1 MSKKPERRVL
11 VASQIEARE
20 LDGSAMTLAG
30 YAARFDSP
38 SEPLPFIERIQRGAF
53 RKTLSESPDV
63 RFLSLNH
70 DGMPLAR
77 TKSGTLTLTEDEVGL
92 HFVANLPDTNEAR
105 ELYTAVQRGDISEM
119 SFAFRVIR
127 QSWNEDRSQRTLI
140 EISLVDGDVSPV
152 TYPAYKATTVEARA
166 KVLRELENVRTSP
179 DADVEA
185 TQAAFEKARSAIAE
199 LIALEAGELAMG
211 EDEQG
216 SLNFLMEAANALL
229 NWESWEECE
238 EPTDTPDAPESTD
251 PTLDP
256 MEMNNAPRKISLRL
270 AQAINNK

>member
-1 MSKKPERRVL
+1 MR
-11 VASQIEARE
+11 
-20 LDGSAMTLAG
+20 
-30 YAARFDSP
+30 
-38 SEPLPFIERIQRGAF
+38 
-53 RKTLSESPDV
+53 
-63 RFLSLNH
+63 
-70 DGMPLAR
+70 
-77 TKSGTLTLTEDEVGL
+77 TLTEV
-92 HFVANLPDTNEAR
+92 
-105 ELYTAVQRGDISEM
+105 
-119 SFAFRVIR
+119 
-127 QSWNEDRSQRTLI
+127 
-140 EISLVDGDVSPV
+140 SLADGDVSVV
-152 TYPAYKATTVEARA
+152 TYPAYPTTTVEARA
-166 KVLRELENVRTSP
+166 ALLAKLTEARDSVNM
-179 DADVEA
+179 DVEA

-238 EPTDTPDAPESTD
+238 EPSDVADPAESTD